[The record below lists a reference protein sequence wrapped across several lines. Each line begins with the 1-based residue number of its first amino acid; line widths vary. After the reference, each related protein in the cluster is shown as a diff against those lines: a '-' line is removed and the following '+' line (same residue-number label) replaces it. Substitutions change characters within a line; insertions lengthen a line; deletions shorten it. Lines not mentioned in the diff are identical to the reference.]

1 MRTTLDVDPD
11 LLDAVVETTGERSKT
26 KAVSKALEEYV
37 RRTKI
42 AELRAMAGRIHL
54 DDTRQEQREAD
65 RHRQTFLDQLRSR

>member
-1 MRTTLDVDPD
+1 MRTTFDVDPD
-11 LLDAVVETTGERSKT
+11 LIDAVVETTGERSKT

-54 DDTRQEQREAD
+54 DDTRQEQREVD
-65 RHRQTFLDQLRSR
+65 QRRQSFLDELRSR